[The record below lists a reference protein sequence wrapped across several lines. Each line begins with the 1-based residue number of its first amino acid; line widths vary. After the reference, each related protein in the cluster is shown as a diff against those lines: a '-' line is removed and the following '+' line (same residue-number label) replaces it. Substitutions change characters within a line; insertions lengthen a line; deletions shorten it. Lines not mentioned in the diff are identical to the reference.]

1 MSVVYV
7 VQRVSFLPERK
18 REKEMS
24 VVSCMMMRRPRSRST
39 TLMRF
44 SATRVGPASSMTLT
58 RLSVH
63 A

>member
-39 TLMRF
+39 TLKRF
-44 SATRVGPASSMTLT
+44 SATIVGPASSMA
-58 RLSVH
+58 RIRFSFP

>member
-1 MSVVYV
+1 M
-7 VQRVSFLPERK
+7 REKRFLYARENMRGQERK
-18 REKEMS
+18 KEMS
-24 VVSCMMMRRPRSRST
+24 CVVYGDASLRSRST